1 MARSLC
7 FETEVA
13 GEGTSRDVDVLLE
26 CSGAPTALA
35 DGLWRL
41 RTNGRAA
48 MVGMPKQD
56 VTLALS
62 RLNVNE
68 LTIGLVNRY
77 AHTWPTAIDLVAS
90 GRVDVKSLVTHRFP
104 LDGTADALMLA
115 KHVPDS
121 VKAVISPQQRSS

>member
-1 MARSLC
+1 
-7 FETEVA
+7 
-13 GEGTSRDVDVLLE
+13 
-26 CSGAPTALA
+26 
-35 DGLWRL
+35 
-41 RTNGRAA
+41 

-77 AHTWPTAIDLVAS
+77 AHTWPTAIDLVAE
-90 GRVDVKSLVTHRFP
+90 GRVDVASLVTHRFP

-121 VKAVISPQQRSS
+121 VKAVITPQQRSS